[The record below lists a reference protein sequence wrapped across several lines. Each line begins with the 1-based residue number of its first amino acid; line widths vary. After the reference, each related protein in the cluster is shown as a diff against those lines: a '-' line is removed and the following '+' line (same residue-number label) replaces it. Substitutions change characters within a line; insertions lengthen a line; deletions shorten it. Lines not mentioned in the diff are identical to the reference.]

1 LVGAAIQAVGIRQ
14 VEREEFGREALMAQR
29 KTMTSIDIST
39 DRGRL
44 DAGLIHAFL
53 ANDSYWV
60 PGISRSSVE
69 KCIKHSLCF
78 GAYAGSRQVAFAR
91 VVTDY
96 VRFAHLLDVFVIQE
110 FRGRGISKL
119 LMNHILSHPE
129 LSTIARYTL
138 GTQDA
143 HGLYAQFGFTSFAN
157 PERQMELLRPS
168 PKPPPAGTAP
178 Q

>member
-1 LVGAAIQAVGIRQ
+1 
-14 VEREEFGREALMAQR
+14 
-29 KTMTSIDIST
+29 MTSIEIST

-44 DAGLIHAFL
+44 DVAMIHAFL

-78 GAYAGSRQVAFAR
+78 GVYADGRQIAFAR

-96 VRFAHLLDVFVIQE
+96 VRYAHLLDVFVLPE

-119 LMNHILSHPE
+119 LMNNILSHSE
-129 LSTIARYTL
+129 LRTIARYTL
-138 GTQDA
+138 VTQDA
-143 HGLYAQFGFTSFAN
+143 HGLYAQYGFTSIAK
-157 PERQMELLRPS
+157 PERQMELLRA
-168 PKPPPAGTAP
+168 KAPPPGNAHL
-178 Q
+178 